1 MNNNDIIPTNHKA
14 LRDSV
19 NYHFQC
25 DINSR
30 CRERR
35 FVNARMT
42 FAWMMKKRGYSLSSI
57 GRMMGRNHATIIHYL
72 KNVEWYVKTDFEFK
86 ETFDLV
92 YQDCYLDD
100 TNVHLLGEED
110 LKKEVFSLRKE
121 LKDVYSQIES
131 LKNDQLQSKRDDER
145 FEDIIQTIKVRT
157 HPGKEELVLNKL
169 NLMYNGLHN

>member
-86 ETFDLV
+86 ESIFA
-92 YQDCYLDD
+92 
-100 TNVHLLGEED
+100 NRES
-110 LKKEVFSLRKE
+110 KKRPTTV
-121 LKDVYSQIES
+121 
-131 LKNDQLQSKRDDER
+131 
-145 FEDIIQTIKVRT
+145 
-157 HPGKEELVLNKL
+157 
-169 NLMYNGLHN
+169 